1 MTMVKILF
9 VEDDFYL
16 RRDVRTLL
24 QQENYQVIAAADGR
38 EAEQVLLKEKDI
50 ALFLL
55 DLWLPDMDGFELL
68 EKVRSE
74 SHAPVLFLTACD
86 DEPSVIRALDLGADD
101 YITKPFRQAELLSR
115 IRANLRRM
123 NTLSDAEV
131 LESDGLVL
139 NLSSHEVRLHDV
151 PLSLR
156 PTEYRLLELFMQN
169 PGILL
174 KRDRLL
180 SALDRESLDELL
192 EDNTLTV
199 QISRLRKAIP
209 KELIETVRGFGYRFT
224 GTVNRNR
231 KG

>member
-24 QQENYQVIAAADGR
+24 QRENYQVIAAADGR

-68 EKVRSE
+68 KKVRSL

-156 PTEYRLLELFMQN
+156 PTEYRLLALFMQN

-180 SALDRESLDELL
+180 SALDRESMDELL

-224 GTVNRNR
+224 GTVNRNH

>member
-1 MTMVKILF
+1 MVKILF

-224 GTVNRNR
+224 GTANRNR